1 MYLNYSRASVE
12 NSIVLSWD
20 AHCNK
25 PLHVLKNTDQCLR
38 RKSLEFFPNS
48 ESQLSGQ
55 VPWKRRFLNEEA
67 EPEILIDQPIVKK
80 LPPCCMACNP
90 VLLKILMSQFII
102 AENMKNVP
110 VRTIL
115 RHVDTDS
122 SVCCNSCLRD
132 NWGSSSI
139 LPWTVSIFS
148 SVRTLGFR

>member
-1 MYLNYSRASVE
+1 VLKIV
-12 NSIVLSWD
+12 VLSCD
-20 AHCNK
+20 SHFNK

-80 LPPCCMACNP
+80 LPPCCMDCNP

-102 AENMKNVP
+102 AENMTNVQYE
-110 VRTIL
+110 RFFDMLTLIAQ
-115 RHVDTDS
+115 S
-122 SVCCNSCLRD
+122 AA
-132 NWGSSSI
+132 
-139 LPWTVSIFS
+139 TV
-148 SVRTLGFR
+148 V